1 MPKVKGGLKFMNI
14 AESIKKKREE
24 YDIEQQEL
32 AQRIGVN
39 KSFLSAVEGGT
50 RTPSLA
56 VTIALADTLH
66 CSIDELIGRKV
77 S

>member
-1 MPKVKGGLKFMNI
+1 MTLGENI
-14 AESIKKKREE
+14 KRKRRE

-32 AQRIGVN
+32 AQRIGVT
-39 KSFLSAVEGGT
+39 SAHICRIEKGVT
-50 RTPSLA
+50 NASLEIISK
-56 VTIALADTLH
+56 IADALH